1 MRIRHPLLLLGLF
14 GAVAAPLGAQD
25 PLTTITP
32 ATEVRSIKFDFEETS
47 TLDEAD
53 LRAQL
58 ATTARSKFYKVLKL
72 LSWLPA
78 VPDVVTTPFE
88 PLALQ
93 RDVARLRQFYQ
104 RNGFPGATV
113 HYLVRYDAEPNVVDI
128 TFVVR
133 EGPPLVLASLDFQGS
148 DPGPPA
154 LAAELAADWN
164 RYVEWQRLRIDRWTE
179 DQQRSLADSTT
190 RWLRDR
196 GYPFGMATT
205 RLTVDSTASRAA
217 VTVVVDPGR
226 RRRLGTVTVAGNRA
240 VATGDL
246 RRQLPVESGEWYSA
260 ARLEQGRQQLMQFDV
275 IRLALIQVSR
285 DSRAPDSVVNVALQ
299 VSENDPRLIRAEL
312 GLSSAS
318 GIGGQA
324 DWTHRSFLSGLRTLT
339 VGVSA
344 QTGVVA
350 LETPARQEYRL
361 AISVFEPYVGDRRL
375 SLGVGPFGE
384 YRDDTRDRSWR
395 AGLQGSLV
403 FATSPLRSIALGY
416 TVARRRILDFGFG
429 DIDPSLYLPLLGLAT
444 ADQVGELRTTL
455 DHSLLTLGASWGR
468 LDRFANP
475 RKGFVVRPKLELTTP
490 FLNTVEYALVE
501 VGATAFLPLRG
512 AMGATLRA
520 SAGRIYPFGRGLPAA
535 GRSPIAALLNLHD
548 ATFTAGGTR
557 DVRGWGA
564 DLLGPKL
571 PKVEPSFVDSTLD
584 FAAQQYAPVG
594 GLARVLASAQLN
606 VPLPGFAGKLHS
618 FAFLDGARVWT
629 PDARF
634 AIADRVL
641 AQDRFFVGTGAGVG
655 YETLVGAVEV
665 AVGYK
670 LNPSALDVRDPGAVM
685 DALAAGRSV
694 TDVPSDARRRWQL
707 HFSIGASF

>member
-1 MRIRHPLLLLGLF
+1 MRTELLLVASLL
-14 GAVAAPLGAQD
+14 GAVVAPLGAQD

-32 ATEVRSIKFDFEETS
+32 ATEVRSIKFDFEEKS
-47 TLDEAD
+47 TIEELD

-58 ATTARSKFYKVLKL
+58 ATTARGRFDKVLKI

-78 VPDVVTTPFE
+78 VPEAPPHPFE

-104 RNGFPGATV
+104 RNGFPSATV
-113 HYLVRYDAEPNVVDI
+113 HYVVRYDAKPNVVDI

-133 EGPPLVLASLDFQGS
+133 EGPPLVLAALDFQGP
-148 DPGPPA
+148 DPAPPA
-154 LAAELAADWN
+154 LAAELEPDWN
-164 RYVEWQRLRIDRWTE
+164 RYVAWQRSRINRWTE

-196 GYPFGMATT
+196 GYPFAMATT
-205 RLTVDSTASRAA
+205 RLTVDSAESRAA
-217 VTVVVDPGR
+217 VTVMVEPGL
-226 RRRLGTVTVAGNRA
+226 RRRLGRITVVGNRS
-240 VATGDL
+240 VAARYL
-246 RRQLPVESGEWYSA
+246 RRQLPVETGEWYSA

-275 IRLALIQVSR
+275 IRLALIQVHR
-285 DSRAPDSVVNVALQ
+285 DSRAPDSVVDVALQ
-299 VSENDPRLIRAEL
+299 VSENEPHLIRTEL
-312 GLSSAS
+312 GLSSGS

-324 DWTHRSFLSGLRTLT
+324 DWTHRNFFRGLRTFT

-344 QTGVVA
+344 HTGILP
-350 LETPARQEYRL
+350 LESAARQEYRL
-361 AISVFEPYVGDRRL
+361 AVSVFEPYVGDRRL

-384 YRDDTRDRSWR
+384 YRDDVRDRSWR
-395 AGLQGSLV
+395 VGLQGSLV
-403 FATSPLRSIALGY
+403 FATSPLRSVALGY

-429 DIDPSLYLPLLGLAT
+429 NIDPSQYLPLLGLAT
-444 ADQVGELRTTL
+444 TNQVGELRTTL
-455 DHSLLTLGASWGR
+455 DNSLLTLGATWGR
-468 LDRFANP
+468 LDRFASP
-475 RKGFVVRPKLELTTP
+475 RKGFVVRPKLEVTTP
-490 FLNTVEYALVE
+490 FLSTVEYVLAE
-501 VGATAFLPLRG
+501 VGASAFLPLRG
-512 AMGATLRA
+512 AIGATLRA
-520 SAGRIYPFGRGLPAA
+520 SAGRIYPFGRSLPSAS
-535 GRSPIAALLNLHD
+535 RSPIAALLNLHD

-557 DVRGWGA
+557 DVRGWGS

-571 PKVEPSFVDSTLD
+571 PKIEPSGIDSGTG
-584 FAAQQYAPVG
+584 FAATQYAPVG

-618 FAFLDGARVWT
+618 FAFLDGARGWT

-634 AIADRVL
+634 AIADRAL
-641 AQDRFFVGTGAGVG
+641 AQDRFFVGTGAGLG
-655 YETLVGAVEV
+655 YETLVGAIEV
-665 AVGYK
+665 ALGYK

-685 DALAAGRSV
+685 DALAAGRAI